1 MTLRAGEPAPLF
13 SVRDLN
19 GRRVALGDCYG
30 YPVMVAFYRSA
41 ACPLSDLRLWYLL
54 HRHGRF
60 YRYALRLIVLFDSDV
75 QHAHRYLDRFETDV
89 PLIATRG
96 QEIDDRYHQLSSL
109 PKAMMTRFTR
119 RQTYEE
125 ARYAG
130 VGANSLLE
138 NLSAFDGHRSMLPA
152 EFLLTPSLEVARAHY
167 GMDPGDFL
175 PISEIDQFVLQY
187 MRFPTSPSLSL

>member
-1 MTLRAGEPAPLF
+1 MTLRDGDAAPLF

-19 GRRVALGDCYG
+19 GRRVALGDYYG
-30 YPVMVAFYRSA
+30 YPVMVAFYRAA
-41 ACPLSDLRLWYLL
+41 ACPLSNLRLWYLL

-60 YRYALRLIVLFDSDV
+60 YRHALRLIVLFDSDLP
-75 QHAHRYLDRFETDV
+75 HAHRYLDRFETDV
-89 PLIATRG
+89 PLIAARE
-96 QEIDDRYHQLSSL
+96 QAVDDRYRQLSSL
-109 PKAMMTRFTR
+109 PKAVTTRVTR

-130 VGANSLLE
+130 VGARTLLE
-138 NLSAFDGHRSMLPA
+138 SLRTFDGHRSMLPT
-152 EFLLTPSLEVARAHY
+152 ELLLMPNLEIARAHY
-167 GMDPGDFL
+167 GRDPGDFL

>member
-41 ACPLSDLRLWYLL
+41 ACPLSNLRLWYLL

-89 PLIATRG
+89 PLVATRG
-96 QEIDDRYHQLSSL
+96 QEVDDRYHQLSSL

-119 RQTYEE
+119 R
-125 ARYAG
+125 
-130 VGANSLLE
+130 
-138 NLSAFDGHRSMLPA
+138 
-152 EFLLTPSLEVARAHY
+152 
-167 GMDPGDFL
+167 
-175 PISEIDQFVLQY
+175 
-187 MRFPTSPSLSL
+187 